1 LRLRS
6 LCVWEDAYDL
16 AVKPRLVPIERETVN
31 AYQLAARLADTV
43 WHFRREAGLPL
54 KAHPAE
60 RQWLV
65 FAALALLGRAAEEP
79 R

>member
-1 LRLRS
+1 MHMT
-6 LCVWEDAYDL
+6 WH
-16 AVKPRLVPIERETVN
+16 VKPRLVPIERETVN

-65 FAALALLGRAAEEP
+65 FAALALLGGAAEES